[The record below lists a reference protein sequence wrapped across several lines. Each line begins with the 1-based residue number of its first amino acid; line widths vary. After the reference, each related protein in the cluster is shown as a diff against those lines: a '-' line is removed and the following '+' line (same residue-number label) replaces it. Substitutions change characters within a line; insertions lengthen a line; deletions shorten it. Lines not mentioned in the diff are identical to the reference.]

1 MSIPLNEPEAAVF
14 RPRTTLWFTGIAGL
28 LAVVAMVSAVLSTG
42 FSGLLASAPLLL
54 IPAVACWLFW
64 YPCVRVG
71 AAGVALHNPFRTIE
85 VPWAALIHVD
95 TRFALKLVTPSGSY
109 TAWAAPA
116 PGVWGTHAGK
126 PEHVR
131 NLPGTTYG
139 AGGSIR
145 PGDLSHTD
153 SGQAARMVRSRWE
166 AQVNAGLIDPDQTN
180 AAAVRSTVNWSWLLG
195 LPALAVVLFALA
207 GLA

>member
-1 MSIPLNEPEAAVF
+1 MNKAAVF
-14 RPRTTLWFTGIAGL
+14 RPRTTLWFAGIAGA
-28 LAVVAMVSAVLSTG
+28 LAVVALVSAGISAG
-42 FSGLLASAPLLL
+42 FSGLLASIPLLL

-64 YPCVRVG
+64 YPSVRVDD
-71 AAGVALHNPFRTIE
+71 AGVTLHNPFRTVA

-126 PEHVR
+126 PENVR

-139 AGGSIR
+139 AGGSVR

-153 SGQAARMVRSRWE
+153 SGQAARLVRSRWE
-166 AQVNAGLIDPDQTN
+166 AQVNAGNIDPDQTD
-180 AAAVRSTVNWSWLLG
+180 AAAVRSAVNWRWLLG

>member
-1 MSIPLNEPEAAVF
+1 MPNPQSEPVTEVF
-14 RPRTTLWFTGIAGL
+14 RPRTTKWFVGIAVAL
-28 LAVVAMVSAVLSTG
+28 TAAAVVSAAWTSGVGGVLAT
-42 FSGLLASAPLLL
+42 APLLL
-54 IPAVACWLFW
+54 IPASAAWLFW
-64 YPCVRVG
+64 YPSVRVSEL
-71 AAGVALHNPFRTIE
+71 GVRLDNPFRTVE

-95 TRFALKLVTPSGSY
+95 TKYALKLVTPKGSY

-126 PEHVR
+126 PEHLR

-139 AGGSIR
+139 AGGSVR

-153 SGQAARMVRSRWE
+153 SGQAARLVRERWE
-166 AQVNAGLIDPDQTN
+166 VLVNAGRIDPDQTDAARAAVSFN
-180 AAAVRSTVNWSWLLG
+180 WRWMLGLAAAAAV
-195 LPALAVVLFALA
+195 LFAVA

>member
-1 MSIPLNEPEAAVF
+1 MNKAVVF
-14 RPRTTLWFTGIAGL
+14 RPRTTLWFTG
-28 LAVVAMVSAVLSTG
+28 LAAALALAAMVSAAVS
-42 FSGLLASAPLLL
+42 SGLPGVLATAPLLL
-54 IPAVACWLFW
+54 IPAVAGWLFW

-71 AAGVALHNPFRTIE
+71 TGGVSLHNPFRTVE

-126 PEHVR
+126 PENVR

-139 AGGSIR
+139 AGGSVR

-153 SGQAARMVRSRWE
+153 SGQAARLVRTRWE
-166 AQVNAGLIDPDQTN
+166 EQVEAGLIDPDQTDT
-180 AAAVRSTVNWSWLLG
+180 AAVRRTVNWRWLLG
-195 LPALAVVLFALA
+195 LPALAVVLFALT

>member
-1 MSIPLNEPEAAVF
+1 MSIPLNDPDAALF

-28 LAVVAMVSAVLSTG
+28 LALAAMVSAVLSSG
-42 FSGLLASAPLLL
+42 LSGLLATAPLLL
-54 IPAVACWLFW
+54 IPAAASWLFW
-64 YPCVRVG
+64 YPSVRVN
-71 AAGVALHNPFRTIE
+71 ANGVVLHNPVRTIA
-85 VPWAALIHVD
+85 VPWAGLIHVD

-131 NLPGTTYG
+131 NLPGSTYG
-139 AGGSIR
+139 AGGSVR

-166 AQVNAGLIDPDQTN
+166 ALVNAGAIDPDQTET
-180 AAAVRSTVNWSWLLG
+180 ARAEISVNWRWLLG
-195 LPALAVVLFALA
+195 LPTLAVVLFALA